1 MRVADLL
8 MGVVAE
14 KLLNVTVDGEDA
26 ARAAWQ
32 GRTAI
37 AYIDESGQSKAG
49 FVRNLTEDR
58 DDQFGVLCA
67 VVVPAELKD
76 QVESAFRPAF
86 EPWL

>member
-1 MRVADLL
+1 MVVRDGAPPTARIFDNAGMRVADLL

-58 DDQFGVLCA
+58 DDHGERLPTGF
-67 VVVPAELKD
+67 
-76 QVESAFRPAF
+76 
-86 EPWL
+86 